1 MLKQMRTN
9 KRLQLLLGFL
19 MGIFFGFFLQKGQ
32 VTRYDVLMGQLLLTD
47 FTVVKVILTAIL
59 VGMLG
64 IYPLKWYG
72 LVTFH
77 VKEGS
82 LGSSGI
88 GSLIFGIGFALLGY
102 CPGTAVGAVGQ
113 GSLDA
118 LLGGI
123 PGIMVGAAIYSV
135 IYPIVRDK
143 FQPLG
148 NFGKITLPELF
159 KVGEKKAVLAVSVLI
174 IFVLSVLELVAF

>member
-1 MLKQMRTN
+1 MGFDMLKQVHDN

-47 FTVVKVILTAIL
+47 FTVIKVILSAIL

-64 IYPLKWYG
+64 IYPLKRRGYIE
-72 LVTFH
+72 LH
-77 VKEGS
+77 RKSGS
-82 LGSSGI
+82 IGSTVI

-113 GSLDA
+113 GSLMLCSGD
-118 LLGGI
+118 
-123 PGIMVGAAIYSV
+123 PGDYRG
-135 IYPIVRDK
+135 RCDL
-143 FQPLG
+143 QH
-148 NFGKITLPELF
+148 N
-159 KVGEKKAVLAVSVLI
+159 
-174 IFVLSVLELVAF
+174 LSHGSG